1 MSYLPPPNPP
11 PTPYQPTPEQLAR
24 AAALKRYNR
33 RFYLWPIAALVLFVF
48 LLGLGLLIAAFAPA
62 QLATSRIVIS
72 AVADITV
79 VVAAIMLTPLCLVLP
94 TGAIALYFYDQEREM
109 TRVEQ
114 LQRFLWRV
122 DGKMAQGRQYT
133 AVYTAR
139 LARPFITIHSFI
151 AGVRQLL
158 YRLRYY
164 LFNK

>member
-1 MSYLPPPNPP
+1 VADCGVGAVCLFAGARVAHRRFC
-11 PTPYQPTPEQLAR
+11 AR
-24 AAALKRYNR
+24 AIGNQPYRYFGGGGYNGGGGGDNAYAAL
-33 RFYLWPIAALVLFVF
+33 P
-48 LLGLGLLIAAFAPA
+48 G
-62 QLATSRIVIS
+62 
-72 AVADITV
+72 
-79 VVAAIMLTPLCLVLP
+79 VAA
-94 TGAIALYFYDQEREM
+94 GAIALYFYDQEREM

-122 DGKMAQGRQYT
+122 DGKMVQGRQYT